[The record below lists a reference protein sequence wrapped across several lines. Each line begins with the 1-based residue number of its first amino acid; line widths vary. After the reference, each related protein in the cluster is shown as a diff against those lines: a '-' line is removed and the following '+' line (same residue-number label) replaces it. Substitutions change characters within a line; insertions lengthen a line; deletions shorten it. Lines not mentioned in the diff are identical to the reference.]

1 MEETKEAKS
10 KAIIDRQD
18 YVSSLDGQ
26 THYYCEITLPETM
39 REGYHWIKFKKP
51 LKIKC
56 HYIGTK
62 DYGYKIAAFHFD
74 FGMDH
79 ITPLEKEHN
88 FILMDS
94 DNLSD
99 EEKIIFDVEFDLFHA
114 FFHCEEDPNYSDYHW
129 ALYGNLKDR
138 VETGE
143 DHEQMNK
150 DLDEQKKFYESRKWM
165 KGVCDCCGKKD
176 VEVFTVE
183 GEPLIKGIADCRE
196 CDEKFKKGDY
206 ASLFPKLFKQE
217 KQEKQ
222 EEFKFE

>member
-1 MEETKEAKS
+1 MEEKN

-26 THYYCEITLPETM
+26 THYYCEIILPETM
-39 REGYHWIKFKKP
+39 QEGYHWIKFKKP
-51 LKIKC
+51 LKLKC

-62 DYGYKIAAFHFD
+62 DYGYKIAAFSFD

-99 EEKIIFDVEFDLFHA
+99 EEKIVFDVKFDLFHA

-138 VETGE
+138 VELGE
-143 DHEQMNK
+143 DTEQLYK
-150 DLDEQKKFYESRKWM
+150 DLEEQRKFYESREWIKI
-165 KGVCDCCGKKD
+165 GIACDNCGRKD
-176 VEVFTVE
+176 LEVFTVN
-183 GEPLIKGIADCRE
+183 GKPLIKGIAYCRE
-196 CDEKFKKGDY
+196 CNEQFEKGDY
-206 ASLFPKLFKQE
+206 TSIFAKVKQNKQNKKE
-217 KQEKQ
+217 KEIK
-222 EEFKFE
+222 